1 MCVCVYMVYVCV
13 WVWAIAP
20 VWRWEDSLV
29 ESGLSCYPLHLSQGL
44 SSHCWAC
51 TSKCHLSLSCPDA
64 HFSFSESGFCLV
76 LGWPGIPNSLL
87 LPTHFPR
94 SVHGTIARL
103 TTPPPNHRFKYLF
116 LFLCVSVFY
125 LHACMCTTMCA
136 WFWWSQK
143 RVSDPLEQELQI
155 T

>member
-103 TTPPPNHRFKYLF
+103 TTPPPIIDLNISFYFYVYQCFTCMHVCAPQ
-116 LFLCVSVFY
+116 CVPGSGGARRGY
-125 LHACMCTTMCA
+125 
-136 WFWWSQK
+136 
-143 RVSDPLEQELQI
+143 QI
-155 T
+155 PWNRSYR